1 MAENVTVDLTDI
13 INKLSQVDQGSTQL
27 AQNIQ
32 MFGTQVTSQLDAISQ
47 GVATVLGEQTQAVR
61 GSMREM
67 ASVLSQANGTVQNA
81 INTSSV
87 SVRNVSRQMATAY
100 KDIADL
106 SQGFLS
112 KDKSVRQRHANRIF
126 REYGVDTLSDNY
138 EFNLIPQ
145 SARNRLSSV
154 FQSRVAAIG
163 TGGAYIQKIG
173 LDAPSL
179 KALMAS
185 QQGIVRAANVVQQM
199 MTSARIGGG
208 LGSVQGTNARI
219 FDEKFLAQGLFRQYG
234 RAGIEKAI
242 RKVVPDFKMEMS
254 GSDDLQSLI
263 RIGMAQSGKLIG
275 SGVGASIGSNKQL
288 NPFAR
293 MVAAQTQRFFSR
305 QRQNKDVFGLFSPE
319 LSRQV
324 ANRVAYKTPTPVLNE
339 DEIINL
345 TKRQYEAIEVAAAS
359 RQGQRLR
366 NALQHAGIYKI
377 RDNGTGQLARSFTR
391 GQIGQVYAM
400 LADQYNDVISGPT
413 HDRMDYLEVQKLL
426 HSKDKDER
434 SRGRVLNNRMISRG
448 TSTDGG
454 QIIYGMQTLNT
465 LLPGIQVPY
474 SPNGVGY
481 NTTIPNV
488 NIKGG
493 RARNISQSVVN
504 QMFDVPQYSFSQALW
519 MQRNKRGVG
528 LTHNGWNV
536 GAQQQL
542 YNSNALTEAI
552 GLTGNRTYGVSE
564 EYISQHGQP
573 IIRIKNPQTN
583 GIDKQNGGF
592 KYSDQGQRQYD
603 RMFKSSGK
611 FNVPTQTFYDQK
623 GVGHQYYMVGTHQSG
638 STWINE
644 QAYNRIQK
652 RYGTQWSLDKNG
664 QVVQGGPERSFAQ
677 LGFTTVGLEQVMSQ
691 EQGGSAYIGKH
702 HDYQNKAMSSATPVY
717 KLQGRNQPKK
727 FEPGYWPGLP
737 TQQGGA
743 QYNNQLGNMAII
755 DIADLQRQGI
765 GDDIFSE
772 SFAWDGQALILP
784 EYSNGNSTG
793 MSRIPGGGIIMRQG
807 FNGFKGGLTTADWYN
822 TVRKIAQKGEDGQY
836 HFYAKTLGKN
846 PDGSNRYIDLMKQD
860 DSGNPFY
867 TTIMPTSVFKGWK
880 GIVDF
885 LAGNTPQT
893 QGLDADTTSAMLSRN
908 IAINPLMATATAEQ
922 FDIDNMFI
930 NSQTAKNLTFGSD
943 IYKKSTDALMALVS
957 NRERLAQIVA
967 HSNPQYAR
975 MLQEDKTAYNQH
987 AGFQKQIDNYAAQLI
1002 TRAAAGQ
1009 IYKGPNSGL
1018 QGIGNSNDQTY
1029 FGNPIDVIT
1038 AIGLSNGL
1046 LKPRSIEE
1054 VAQRYRQLHPQY
1066 KNVKAED
1073 IIKKDLSKDFTFNDF
1088 IDLDNS
1094 DKNTADILRQLIMP
1108 KNVAFSRRLQQGW
1121 INLQRNPG
1129 VVGDGGKALIVNAD
1143 SKNIG
1148 DFNPRQFAARYGYS
1162 NGIIGSRD
1170 LAYGA
1175 GTADYDGDRL
1185 KWLSDSLGNM
1195 GNISMQDYLT
1205 YLNQDKK
1212 YEIEGA
1218 PLFDR
1223 SLAPQF
1229 FEQIIENGKSTGKWK
1244 IRDDSKTRFA
1254 QFMNSANAKL
1264 IMGQA
1269 SDAGVAVSRFRDS
1282 QLGFLANGQ
1291 LGSEHTLSELGGALK
1306 AASVLYDRASSDQ
1319 KKKALVFHVPQ
1330 FIRDLLDKPGLGLDV
1345 SAALKHYN
1353 SAIQIKEST
1362 GNDEALTEQQAQK
1375 AQQKYEN
1382 EVYQAAHRK
1391 MLSEYTLPN
1400 VYGSQQAYEQT
1411 MALQKMYESNSPLVL
1426 QQIERAKRASS
1437 IVARQKFGQQAYEQN
1452 KDYIDFFDN
1461 AMAVVGFTGATF
1473 TDQQRKQINSKYKQF
1488 IAANDWRK
1496 DDDPIRKYINKL
1508 GLTFGDIGAMYKRG
1522 SMNTQEQ
1529 RNNAAKMWAV
1539 RDQIIKSRNDQDY
1552 QKYLQQHPILLTQD
1566 EATRKHFYYQDIA
1579 RRAYQ
1584 SDAIKNLAVAP
1595 SLSSSAVFAA
1605 QKTNADT
1612 AFAVQQQERKK
1623 LQAERQKQ
1631 IERFKQRQKEAQA
1644 KQKQEAAKQP
1654 QKPVVQPKQQPPVVQ
1669 PKQQP
1674 VAAAQ
1679 AQQPQPP
1686 TKQKLS
1692 AQDRIQAVKLASE
1705 SSVKAAAN
1713 KYGVSQS
1720 TIRNWMRDERYAIK
1734 QNVQTSQPVNPP
1746 VNPSEV
1752 VPDNPPTNPQPAN
1765 TPNNVQQTNNAFLDM
1780 LQAQEVAQMR
1790 DRVYSNVGRARS
1802 ALASGDFFRAY
1813 AALAPK
1819 EVQGSQPI
1827 TLESKLRNIT
1837 KQFGLYYTSG
1847 QYKADI
1853 EQLDS
1858 VRAQINDSLL
1868 NSLKSG
1874 NEEDIANK
1882 MLAGRVSALIQRN
1895 SKKKGW
1901 TSGLAQSQANVQ
1913 AAQLA
1918 IKWLESDGIQDAIRA
1933 MDPEQGL
1940 WVLEQRQKVLDQL
1953 RSTQYSNALKS
1964 AGSIQSGILDAE
1976 RQYIGLKQVK
1986 TNPFAAYGEQRDLV
2000 ANRIHQLEAQKE
2012 VLQKRFG
2019 SANPADISILNERIA
2034 QIDNVLHGENGDG
2047 GLNQYLY
2054 NIENTYS
2061 RGERYARAENGLNR
2075 QNWLRENHGRT
2086 DHGFRL
2092 RQFKKER
2099 FEAQKQALLRQ
2110 IDQQLQSP
2118 TIDNKQRARLLR
2130 QREEINDSKF
2140 HSQMLSP
2147 GAMYALRNVGSTVLH
2162 GVQSVTNN
2170 AMGTD
2175 LGIKIPNIMNM
2186 TSRAMA
2192 VSEILSSIAVS
2203 VTNFVNAMVQNVK
2216 VLDKTATQI
2225 QMITGQSRQES
2236 RRHVTDAYN
2245 LASQLGVSA
2254 TDTAKA
2260 SVALYRQGLSTAQV
2274 RDRLQTATKFG
2285 VVSGGGTQSAIKTI
2299 TVALNSGLVQNAQQA
2314 TDVLAT
2320 LGDTA
2325 ATTAEQ
2331 IAAAMQR
2338 SAASSAQL
2346 GVSFNELA
2354 AMIAVVSESTQ
2365 LSGPSIGTFFKTTL
2379 ARMNKLSSS
2388 GYVYD
2393 AQSGVTT
2400 SSNQFK
2406 NTMKSI
2412 NRQLSAN
2419 GMEQIK
2425 YLDQNGKILDSG
2437 TILRNLGSGW
2447 GNLNDQ
2453 QRAAVTYAMSGTR
2466 SVDMMYALMQ
2476 GIQSGRFDQL
2486 LQNANNSQGAVNKK
2500 YDAYQQ
2506 SIQASQNRLA
2516 NAKAMLGTDT
2526 LGGAWLSNAITD
2538 IQSFGLGVL
2547 GHIADFGGSIGLL
2560 LSSDQQRYAYKKS
2573 NLQRAY
2579 QSSFSQNV
2587 KQAQASRANEGK
2599 YRQAFNLLK
2608 NYSNLTDTEKQYLNS
2623 QLQQLFGD
2631 EFADKISKLGGSA
2644 QQAADAIQ
2652 QLSDAAKDGA
2662 ENQKQKQK
2670 AAAISAITDAV
2681 VAAGGAEAYYK
2692 AGVKSTQ
2699 QNKDQDQDATPQVK
2713 ASIQNETN
2721 SNITAYVQ
2729 RYLEDYRGA
2738 QLAGQASQLNAR
2750 LEFIISRQQ
2759 LYNAGALNE
2768 AQKKEFETYRD
2779 EAAELYAQLMEDP
2792 DFYDVVTRMQEQ
2804 QKSLGGVSAWD
2815 VDYVKTSGQD
2825 YDANLRKQNVNK
2837 IIKDDIL
2844 PKVLE
2849 ALGIKDTQEQL
2860 KRAVFDYLLSNA
2872 DAIMLNYGWYGQD
2885 KNYRDRQSFEN
2896 QIMAKKNGLTLDSNN
2911 YSLAVNGVSVG
2922 DGIVFSSDQYSAIG
2936 GIIGGNTKILQQMSD
2951 PSFWDGISNG
2961 QQAVTRIQQRMNQLT
2976 FTVSQLASQYKQ
2988 LQQTSADVQALG
3000 MSQYFTELAKGGN
3013 SAIRATAKMQNEMRK
3028 LSHAQGLLDNA
3039 KKNGSKFSDD
3049 DAKWL
3054 AQYLGL
3060 PDAEHLTTSQVQAML
3075 GNNAQAIADSA
3086 TVLINDVYEQL
3097 KNNPDFAEFNLGDVL
3112 QMKING
3118 DDTGFIQGI
3127 QQIAQAMIAD
3137 GSQALQQMGQ
3147 ALLQFFVNNNPWVQF
3162 QFQTAAEQS
3171 GDQVSISANVTGT
3184 NQGFSKGGG
3193 GGGKSKA
3200 KKLQQKFARQ
3210 DRLYKHQI
3218 AMVQKQQDLAQQQM
3232 KLTDYGIY
3240 LQRQIELQ
3248 KAHIP
3253 VLQQQIAQA
3262 EKQLKTMK
3270 AGTQAYDQ
3278 MQELVYS
3285 LHEQLKDLTNTIQKN
3300 TQALRQNRSQIRK
3313 TTTQLEDT
3321 ISGVYE
3327 QLEQRRI
3334 SMLQGE
3340 VNIQQQI
3347 IDTITERYQREQQ
3360 LIDQNI
3366 QAQRNALEQEKNLL
3380 SERLNARKAESEQQ
3394 QKYNKLQQ
3402 MRRQYSLLSMDPT
3415 RQNEAKKLAKQIA
3428 DLQKQ
3433 IAWDVAS
3440 NEVDA
3445 QTNALQSEQ
3454 DALDA
3459 YQKKVDDFYDNI
3471 FEHPQVIIEEAQA
3484 VMQQTMDQILLWL
3497 EQANEQFANSSTA
3510 MRQQMIDDW
3519 TQTIKQ
3525 WKNITDTYWTQV
3537 NIKMAGSLQQFL
3549 ELMMQTS
3556 DYMNASDTNKQQMI
3570 YQWTKLWNNY
3580 HKAITDTAEPAHTQN
3595 HNTGSG
3601 GDGGSGGGDT
3611 NPDVNTVN
3619 KNNTFPGYVSDKT
3632 AVAFDYTPTPQP
3644 ASQSANQIKEFT
3656 YLGQSYRS
3664 LTKPN
3669 GNVIYTYSGKNYKT
3683 QAWVKDAIRN
3693 SVKDSMPNLS
3703 NDVLTQGVG
3712 VTKTN
3717 SSTNNYLGKK
3727 YSVIEYSDGTHVY
3740 GYHGETYNTQ
3750 AQVREAILNDVE
3762 AGADVDNSVHENGV
3776 GASAALLMA
3785 QKYHQY
3791 GITDQQ
3797 YKNLLTMMGGPNA
3810 LSIFDN
3816 AVISQLSKY
3825 KTAKQPQPIELL
3837 QMMGGQNATFGNFNF
3852 GQPYVPA
3859 DKEIVTKNLIANG
3872 TGSIPATPTSRD
3884 FEMIQQDWSGVS
3896 KNPTTANQILSGVR
3910 TTGSWLGKIYTHYIS
3925 DGQQYYQYGGKKF
3938 KTESAVISYIED
3950 QSNKHAAS
3958 IITGYK
3964 STTQPKGQFQI
3975 TKQQAQKWAAQLFSY
3990 GITSTQFINNLTMFG
4005 GTGAIGRLE
4014 YMVGSLLKTD
4024 QQNSDS
4030 QPAAVIDEDA
4040 TRQLQQAIMDG
4051 SATTLDGLE
4060 QLDIDLSDV
4069 IVDGNNTAL
4078 DIYQQLIADG
4088 KNSEQ
4093 AYNEIVNV
4101 LRSSYHQQFQNPKI
4115 QAIIDGA
4122 NVANQQS
4129 QLALLAKLNATQ
4141 QDFAQY
4147 AAAIQKLLNIKSS
4160 SNSQDKSSTVDAIKK
4175 IVTDIKDKVE
4185 NTQSVASFLES
4196 AASKQHQQI
4205 SATGS
4210 LNTKQLFADID
4221 ARATAKSMSD
4231 SGYTS
4236 QTYHDLVTMFGGES
4250 AITEKDR
4257 KVIQYLNG
4265 YDVGGYI
4272 DRNQIAIV
4280 HGGEYILTQQQVR
4293 DINNTMSKPMTFNA
4307 GNFAHAL
4314 QDKLAGNGGYNIGS
4328 INVSVD
4334 HLDSDTDFEQL
4345 ATRVAD
4351 SINTAMTRDLSAS
4364 GLRLGF

>member
-1 MAENVTVDLTDI
+1 MSEKLTVDLGDI
-13 INKLSQVDQGSTQL
+13 ISQLSQVDQGSTQL

-32 MFGTQVTSQLDAISQ
+32 MFGAQVTSQLDAISQ

-61 GSMREM
+61 GSMKEM

-87 SVRNVSRQMATAY
+87 SVRNISRQMATAY

-112 KDKSVRQRHANRIF
+112 KDKSVRQRHASRIF

-138 EFNLIPQ
+138 EFNLMPQ
-145 SARNRLSSV
+145 GARNRLSSV

-208 LGSVQGTNARI
+208 LGSAQGTNTRI

-366 NALQHAGIYKI
+366 NALQHAGVYKI

-391 GQIGQVYAM
+391 SQIGQVYAM

-474 SPNGVGY
+474 SPNSIGY
-481 NTTIPNV
+481 NTTIPDV

-519 MQRNKRGVG
+519 MQRNKRGAG
-528 LTHNGWNV
+528 LTHNGRNV

-564 EYISQHGQP
+564 EYISQYGQP

-592 KYSDQGQRQYD
+592 KYSDQDQRQYD

-611 FNVPTQTFYDQK
+611 FNIPTQTFYDQK
-623 GVGHQYYMVGTHQSG
+623 GVGHQYYMIGSHQSG

-644 QAYNRIQK
+644 QAYNRLQK
-652 RYGTQWSLDKNG
+652 RYGTQWSLDRNG
-664 QVVQGGPERSFAQ
+664 QVVQGSAERSFAH
-677 LGFTTVGLEQVMSQ
+677 LGFTTAGLQQVMSQ
-691 EQGGSAYIGKH
+691 AQGGSAYIGKH
-702 HDYQNKAMSSATPVY
+702 YDYQNKAMSSATPVY

-755 DIADLQRQGI
+755 DIADLQRQGV

-784 EYSNGNSTG
+784 EYNNGNSTG

-822 TVRKIAQKGEDGQY
+822 TVRKIAQRGEDGQY

-880 GIVDF
+880 GVVDF

-943 IYKKSTDALMALVS
+943 IYKKSTDALMSLVS

-1009 IYKGPNSGL
+1009 IYKGPDSGL

-1088 IDLDNS
+1088 IDLNSS
-1094 DKNTADILRQLIMP
+1094 DKNTADVLRQLIMP
-1108 KNVAFSRRLQQGW
+1108 KDVAFSRRLQQGW

-1129 VVGDGGKALIVNAD
+1129 VVGDGGKAFIVNAD

-1185 KWLSDSLGNM
+1185 KWLSDSLGHM

-1212 YEIEGA
+1212 YEIEGT
-1218 PLFDR
+1218 PLFNR
-1223 SLAPQF
+1223 NLAPQF
-1229 FEQIIENGKSTGKWK
+1229 FEQIIENGKPTGKWK
-1244 IRDDSKTRFA
+1244 IRDNSETRFKA
-1254 QFMNSANAKL
+1254 FMNSANAKL

-1282 QLGFLANGQ
+1282 QLGFLENGQ

-1353 SAIQIKEST
+1353 SAIQIKEPT

-1375 AQQKYEN
+1375 AQWKYEN

-1400 VYGSQQAYEQT
+1400 VYGSQQTYQQT
-1411 MALQKMYESNSPLVL
+1411 IALQKMYESNSPLVL
-1426 QQIERAKRASS
+1426 QQIEKAKRASS

-1461 AMAVVGFTGATF
+1461 VMAVVGFTGATF

-1539 RDQIIKSRNDQDY
+1539 KDQIVNSRNDQDY
-1552 QKYLQQHPILLTQD
+1552 QKYLQQHPVLLTQD
-1566 EATRKHFYYQDIA
+1566 EATRKHFYHQDIA

-1612 AFAVQQQERKK
+1612 AFAIQQQERKK
-1623 LQAERQKQ
+1623 LQAQRQKQ
-1631 IERFKQRQKEAQA
+1631 TEGFKQRQKEAQD

-1654 QKPVVQPKQQPPVVQ
+1654 QKSVVQQKPQPPVMQ

-1674 VAAAQ
+1674 VATAQ
-1679 AQQPQPP
+1679 AQQPQPQA
-1686 TKQKLS
+1686 KQKLS
-1692 AQDRIQAVKLASE
+1692 AQDRTQAVKLASE
-1705 SSVKAAAN
+1705 SSVKAAAD

-1720 TIRNWMRDERYAIK
+1720 TIRNWMKDERYAIK
-1734 QNVQTSQPVNPP
+1734 QNVQTPQPANPP
-1746 VNPSEV
+1746 EV
-1752 VPDNPPTNPQPAN
+1752 VPDNSPTNPQPAN
-1765 TPNNVQQTNNAFLDM
+1765 TPNNVQPTNNAFLNI

-1819 EVQGSQPI
+1819 EVQGLSPI
-1827 TLESKLRNIT
+1827 TLESKLGNIT
-1837 KQFGLYYTSG
+1837 KQFGLYQTSG
-1847 QYKADI
+1847 QYSADI
-1853 EQLDS
+1853 EQLTS
-1858 VRAQINDSLL
+1858 VRDQINKSLL
-1868 NSLKSG
+1868 ESLKSD
-1874 NEEDIANK
+1874 NEEDAINK

-1901 TSGLAQSQANVQ
+1901 TAGLAQSQANVQ

-1918 IKWLESDGIQDAIRA
+1918 IKWLESKDIQSAI
-1933 MDPEQGL
+1933 MNMGQQQDL
-1940 WVLEQRQKVLDQL
+1940 WMLGQRQKALERL
-1953 RSTQYSNALKS
+1953 RSTQYSNTIKS
-1964 AGSIQSGILDAE
+1964 ARDIQGGILDAE
-1976 RQYIGLKQVK
+1976 RQYVGLKQIK

-2000 ANRIHQLEAQKE
+2000 ANRIHQLNVQKE
-2012 VLQKRFG
+2012 VLQKRFN
-2019 SANPADISILNERIA
+2019 SANPAEVSILNERIA
-2034 QIDNVLHGENGDG
+2034 QIDNVLSGENGDG
-2047 GLNQYLY
+2047 GLNQYLA
-2054 NIENTYS
+2054 NIENAYS

-2086 DHGFRL
+2086 DGGFRL

-2118 TIDNKQRARLLR
+2118 TIDNKQRTRLLR

-2203 VTNFVNAMVQNVK
+2203 ITNFVNSMVQNVK

-2331 IAAAMQR
+2331 IAMAMQR

-2354 AMIAVVSESTQ
+2354 TMIAVVSESTQ
-2365 LSGPSIGTFFKTTL
+2365 LSGSSIGTFFKTTL

-2425 YLDQNGKILDSG
+2425 YLDQNGRILDSG
-2437 TILRNLGSGW
+2437 TILRNLGYGW

-2538 IQSFGLGVL
+2538 IQSFGLGIL
-2547 GHIADFGGSIGLL
+2547 GGIANFGGSIGLL
-2560 LSSDQQRYAYKKS
+2560 LSSDQQRQAYRKS

-2587 KQAQASRANEGK
+2587 KQAQTARANEGK

-2608 NYSNLTDTEKQYLNS
+2608 NYSNLTDTEKQYLNN

-2662 ENQKQKQK
+2662 ESQKQKQK

-2681 VAAGGAEAYYK
+2681 VAVGGAEAYYK
-2692 AGVKSTQ
+2692 AGVKSKK
-2699 QNKDQDQDATPQVK
+2699 QNEDQGQDQDESPQVR
-2713 ASIQNETN
+2713 ASILNEES
-2721 SNITAYVQ
+2721 SNISGYAKEYTEKYGDTQLGDKAASLYSLIQ
-2729 RYLEDYRGA
+2729 WSIIPNRQKYEAGLLNDA
-2738 QLAGQASQLNAR
+2738 QNDSFKNAVEKAG
-2750 LEFIISRQQ
+2750 
-2759 LYNAGALNE
+2759 
-2768 AQKKEFETYRD
+2768 
-2779 EAAELYAQLMEDP
+2779 ELYVQLMED
-2792 DFYDVVTRMQEQ
+2792 DKFNTLVKQMQKSQE
-2804 QKSLGGVSAWD
+2804 SLGGVSSWD
-2815 VDYVKTSGQD
+2815 VDYTQTSGQD
-2825 YDANLRKQNVNK
+2825 YDVNLRKQNVNK
-2837 IIKDDIL
+2837 IIKDDIF

-2860 KRAVFDYLLSNA
+2860 KQAVLDYLLKNA
-2872 DAIMLNYGWYGQD
+2872 DEIMLNYGWYGQD
-2885 KNYRDRQSFEN
+2885 TNYRDRQSFEN
-2896 QIMAKKNGLTLDSNN
+2896 QIMAKKSGLTLDQNN
-2911 YSLAVNGVSVG
+2911 LLAVHGTPVS
-2922 DGIVFSSDQYSAIG
+2922 DKITFSSDQYSTIG

-2951 PSFWDGISNG
+2951 PSFWDGVLNG
-2961 QQAVTRIQQRMNQLT
+2961 QQAVARIQQRMNQLT

-3060 PDAEHLTTSQVQAML
+3060 PDAEHLSTSQVQAML
-3075 GNNAQAIADSA
+3075 GNSAQAIADSA
-3086 TVLINDVYEQL
+3086 TVLINDVYEL
-3097 KNNPDFAEFNLGDVL
+3097 MEKNPKFAEFNLGDIL
-3112 QMKING
+3112 QMKIDG
-3118 DDTGFIQGI
+3118 DDSGFIQGI
-3127 QQIAQAMIAD
+3127 QLIAQAMIAD
-3137 GSQALQQMGQ
+3137 GQQTLRQMGQ
-3147 ALLQFFVNNNPWVQF
+3147 ALLQFFVSGNPWVQF

-3171 GDQVSISANVTGT
+3171 GDQVSISANITGT

-3313 TTTQLEDT
+3313 TTMQLEDT

-3556 DYMNASDTNKQQMI
+3556 DYINASDTNKQQMI

-3601 GDGGSGGGDT
+3601 GSGSGNGGQDYYGPSLKHT
-3611 NPDVNTVN
+3611 
-3619 KNNTFPGYVSDKT
+3619 YSDQDGNFVYSYQVYKHNGKTEYKT
-3632 AVAFDYTPTPQP
+3632 ALGEIFSDFNSMHSSQLQRVYKQKHSAAASETDEVSLQQLFGRNGTTSQQPQAIKTNGQYLGQEYEIKTYSNGVSTYGYSGAFYDTQQQVREQIAKIKEWTQSQAITQPNGGHQFSLQDIGGLQQQPLKQKDGLIFGKRYTVRTYANGDVKYYYNGKQFDDQV
-3644 ASQSANQIKEFT
+3644 SVWNQIK
-3656 YLGQSYRS
+3656 
-3664 LTKPN
+3664 
-3669 GNVIYTYSGKNYKT
+3669 
-3683 QAWVKDAIRN
+3683 ADAA
-3693 SVKDSMPNLS
+3693 SDSQQTSTSQPSAANQPAR
-3703 NDVLTQGVG
+3703 VLTHPA
-3712 VTKTN
+3712 
-3717 SSTNNYLGKK
+3717 NYGGRQ
-3727 YSVIEYSDGTHVY
+3727 YDIEVYSDGSSKFLY
-3740 GYHGETYNTQ
+3740 GGTYYNSKSQIQQVIRKQNKRQLLPATSNEQSNQQFNQNKLQLDAVDDWQREQ
-3750 AQVREAILNDVE
+3750 AQAYAAYLAKKQAEKFAEWAQLQTPTAPKPTLNSAV
-3762 AGADVDNSVHENGV
+3762 
-3776 GASAALLMA
+3776 AALLIGDKNYQVTSNQWREQALIFQNLMA
-3785 QKYHQY
+3785 AKKIKPAGDEQIPFEQLFGDSYTGFSQSGQQIDY
-3791 GITDQQ
+3791 TEDLRDITHNITLLLRQQ
-3797 YKNLLTMMGGPNA
+3797 DSM
-3810 LSIFDN
+3810 
-3816 AVISQLSKY
+3816 AVISQDFY
-3825 KTAKQPQPIELL
+3825 
-3837 QMMGGQNATFGNFNF
+3837 NA
-3852 GQPYVPA
+3852 VL
-3859 DKEIVTKNLIANG
+3859 DG
-3872 TGSIPATPTSRD
+3872 T
-3884 FEMIQQDWSGVS
+3884 
-3896 KNPTTANQILSGVR
+3896 
-3910 TTGSWLGKIYTHYIS
+3910 
-3925 DGQQYYQYGGKKF
+3925 
-3938 KTESAVISYIED
+3938 
-3950 QSNKHAAS
+3950 
-3958 IITGYK
+3958 
-3964 STTQPKGQFQI
+3964 
-3975 TKQQAQKWAAQLFSY
+3975 
-3990 GITSTQFINNLTMFG
+3990 
-4005 GTGAIGRLE
+4005 
-4014 YMVGSLLKTD
+4014 
-4024 QQNSDS
+4024 
-4030 QPAAVIDEDA
+4030 
-4040 TRQLQQAIMDG
+4040 
-4051 SATTLDGLE
+4051 ATTLDGF
-4060 QLDIDLSDV
+4060 QQVGISLSNV
-4069 IVDGNNTAL
+4069 MYDGNQTL
-4078 DIYQQLIADG
+4078 QDLYQQLVQNGNDQQ
-4088 KNSEQ
+4088 E
-4093 AYNEIVNV
+4093 AYKQMIDIYKDMYRGTV
-4101 LRSSYHQQFQNPKI
+4101 QNPKI
-4115 QAIIDGA
+4115 EHILD
-4122 NVANQQS
+4122 NVNINNTEYQLQQLK
-4129 QLALLAKLNATQ
+4129 QLHATQ
-4141 QDFAQY
+4141 EQIDEYLRIVQ
-4147 AAAIQKLLNIKSS
+4147 QMQRERKLREEQQRKKQEEDTKNKPTTKPNLPQLNV
-4160 SNSQDKSSTVDAIKK
+4160 NVF
-4175 IVTDIKDKVE
+4175 TDIS
-4185 NTQSVASFLES
+4185 TG
-4196 AASKQHQQI
+4196 AASD
-4205 SATGS
+4205 
-4210 LNTKQLFADID
+4210 TKKGA
-4221 ARATAKSMSD
+4221 
-4231 SGYTS
+4231 SGIKAVAFDVNS
-4236 QTYHDLVTMFGGES
+4236 F
-4250 AITEKDR
+4250 
-4257 KVIQYLNG
+4257 
-4265 YDVGGYI
+4265 DVGGYI
-4272 DRNQIAIV
+4272 DRNQIAII

-4345 ATRVAD
+4345 AARVAD